1 MRYQV
6 KDIDGRPGQCTVCC
20 SRPGIIISTE
30 TAPGRAAMSGVGTGQ
45 LNIRFFH
52 HSTSIFKWMNVLNI
66 TILELVIIT
75 QIFTFTYIYSYYSLL
90 NNSHHRYLENRKS
103 IKIYLPSQPLAC
115 DHVILK
121 LNITLWRFR
130 IILLGQ
136 FGS

>member
-1 MRYQV
+1 MYSVLVQAWDNYQH
-6 KDIDGRPGQCTVCC
+6 RN
-20 SRPGIIISTE
+20 STRQSSNE
-30 TAPGRAAMSGVGTGQ
+30 WSGQ